1 VQSPEQIREHYAIER
16 ELADRLRT
24 APSKEARRRLYGVV
38 YEERSRRIAHHPLVE
53 RAADPAA
60 RAAAAAPQV
69 GLIRSFVSPGS
80 AFAEVG
86 AGDGAVAHGVAPHV
100 ASSTAI
106 DVTDV
111 LALPDDDARGFAFRV
126 FDGFDLG
133 LADLDVVYSND
144 VAEHLHPDDFL
155 DHARAILRALK
166 PGGRYLCVTPNRLS
180 GPHDIS
186 RHFDDV
192 PRGFHLREYT
202 ASELGAALKAAGFA
216 DVKVVAAVGGRR
228 LSPLLGLW
236 VVVPFE
242 RAVGRLPARLRRRAA
257 LGLAALKVVGVKAA

>member
-1 VQSPEQIREHYAIER
+1 V
-16 ELADRLRT
+16 RLIL
-24 APSKEARRRLYGVV
+24 P
-38 YEERSRRIAHHPLVE
+38 
-53 RAADPAA
+53 
-60 RAAAAAPQV
+60 
-69 GLIRSFVSPGS
+69 FVDGSS

-86 AGDGAVAHGVAPHV
+86 AGDGAVAYGVAPHV
-100 ASSTAI
+100 RSATAI
-106 DVTDV
+106 DVTDA
-111 LALPDDDARGFAFRV
+111 LALPDDAARGFAFHV

-133 LADLDVVYSND
+133 LTGLDVVYSND

-186 RHFDDV
+186 KHFDAE

-216 DVKVVAAVGGRR
+216 DVRIVAAAGGRR
-228 LSPLLGLW
+228 LSPLLPLW
-236 VVVPFE
+236 AIAPFE
-242 RAVGRLPARLRRRAA
+242 RAVGLLPARLRRRAA
-257 LGLAALKVVGVKAA
+257 LGLAVMKVVGVKAA